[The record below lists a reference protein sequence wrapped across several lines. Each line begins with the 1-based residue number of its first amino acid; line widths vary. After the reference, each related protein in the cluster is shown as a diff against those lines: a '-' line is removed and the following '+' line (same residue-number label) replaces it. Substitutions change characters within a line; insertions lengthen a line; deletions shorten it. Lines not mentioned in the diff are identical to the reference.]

1 MYQSVLVHSV
11 IVSPLIV
18 VDHAPEMVVK
28 SESDESMVMVEP
40 SERVEVLK
48 VTSMM
53 LPLRSVVVLVHSSTE
68 EPSMMVI
75 QVEVG
80 VVKLYDESPDEMV
93 VISPLIVVVLS
104 VMVVVVKELSMMVV
118 VHASNDSPETVV

>member
-11 IVSPLIV
+11 TVSPLIV

-104 VMVVVVKELSMMVV
+104 VMVVVV
-118 VHASNDSPETVV
+118 

>member
-1 MYQSVLVHSV
+1 
-11 IVSPLIV
+11 
-18 VDHAPEMVVK
+18 
-28 SESDESMVMVEP
+28 
-40 SERVEVLK
+40 
-48 VTSMM
+48 
-53 LPLRSVVVLVHSSTE
+53 
-68 EPSMMVI
+68 MMVI